1 MHTEHLNNVKP
12 GRVAFGWFVSA
23 AVTSLIVIAMIA
35 VGVLS
40 RDGVGGT
47 GWGLL
52 ATALG
57 FFAGGWYIGMR
68 AGRAP
73 ILHAVGIGLFSLV
86 LWLLLNLIP
95 GQALNA
101 DSWNVGGTYGAGL
114 ILLQIVAAAIGGRI
128 ASRDARSG
136 AVEAS

>member
-35 VGVLS
+35 VGVLN
-40 RDGVGGT
+40 RDGTGGT
-47 GWGLL
+47 AWGLL

-57 FFAGGWYIGMR
+57 FFAGGWYVGMR
-68 AGRAP
+68 GGRAP
-73 ILHAVGIGLFSLV
+73 ILHAVGIGLFSLL
-86 LWLLLNLIP
+86 LWLLLNLLP
-95 GQALNA
+95 GQMLDAE
-101 DSWNVGGTYGAGL
+101 SWNVGGAYGAGL
-114 ILLQIVAAAIGGRI
+114 ILLQIVAAAIGGRV
-128 ASRDARSG
+128 ASRDARAG